1 MTYSGPDYRQAL
13 STLFTDSK
21 AVSNPKDRSKA
32 ESSVQTPILA
42 SSITGP
48 LSGAITGSGSG
59 FGHALIWTM
68 SGLVLAA
75 CGSSGGDDK
84 VSVSGQVLDGP
95 VKNAKV
101 YVDVDGNGMLDTKTD

>member
-32 ESSVQTPILA
+32 ESSIQTPILT
-42 SSITGP
+42 SSMTGP
-48 LSGAITGSGSG
+48 LSGAITGS
-59 FGHALIWTM
+59 GHALIWTM

-101 YVDVDGNGMLDTKTD
+101 YVDVDGNGKLDTKNR